1 LYGWELGIVEAVG
14 ISILLGACVDY
25 PAHVVERFVEL
36 DTESSTRGE
45 EGGGG
50 GGMEIIVGRGG
61 GGGSGGIGSSNQQSD
76 HTKRSERVR
85 SAMTS
90 VGVSVL
96 NASLTTVCSC
106 GVLTFCTVQVFNRVG
121 LIMLTASAVSMIA
134 TLFFIP
140 AALAL
145 CGPKKFIRS
154 WRYRM
159 KVFIVVSLIGMG
171 SFLIVYLVNVS
182 LGRPLF

>member
-1 LYGWELGIVEAVG
+1 
-14 ISILLGACVDY
+14 
-25 PAHVVERFVEL
+25 
-36 DTESSTRGE
+36 
-45 EGGGG
+45 
-50 GGMEIIVGRGG
+50 
-61 GGGSGGIGSSNQQSD
+61 
-76 HTKRSERVR
+76 
-85 SAMTS
+85 MTS

-159 KVFIVVSLIGMG
+159 KVLLHYMYMYNNF
-171 SFLIVYLVNVS
+171 
-182 LGRPLF
+182 

>member
-1 LYGWELGIVEAVG
+1 MYGWELGIVEAVG

-45 EGGGG
+45 GGEGG
-50 GGMEIIVGRGG
+50 GGMEIIVGRGFG
-61 GGGSGGIGSSNQQSD
+61 NQQSD

>member
-1 LYGWELGIVEAVG
+1 MYGWELGIVEAVG

-45 EGGGG
+45 GGEGG
-50 GGMEIIVGRGG
+50 GGMEIIVGRGFG
-61 GGGSGGIGSSNQQSD
+61 NQQSD

-121 LIMLTASAVSMIA
+121 LIMLTASAVSMFA